1 MRTINRRI
9 SFLFHVLGRG
19 AMICAAALAVASA
32 FAADVEWPSDFDEK
46 LAAHIAAE
54 KSTNTTSEAYAIAVD
69 SCYRTVASYGLAVSR
84 TPGSGL
90 YMIIR

>member
-1 MRTINRRI
+1 MRTINRRM
-9 SFLFHVLGRG
+9 SFPFHAFGSA
-19 AMICAAALAVASA
+19 AMFCATALAVASA
-32 FAADVEWPSDFDEK
+32 FAAGVEWPSDFDEK
-46 LAAHIAAE
+46 LAAHIVAE
-54 KSTNTTSEAYAIAVD
+54 KSTNTTSEAYSMQVD

>member
-1 MRTINRRI
+1 MRTINRRMP
-9 SFLFHVLGRG
+9 FPFHAFGSV
-19 AMICAAALAVASA
+19 AMFCAAALAVASA
-32 FAADVEWPSDFDEK
+32 FAADVEWPSDFNEK
-46 LAAHIAAE
+46 LAAHIVAE
-54 KSTNTTSEAYAIAVD
+54 KSTNTTSEAYSMQVD